1 LQHTQFHHSKHVCT
15 CSAYTHTH
23 YLSLLCLLNRC
34 SVVNHVRLRTERASV
49 CSTHSSITASTSAR
63 AVHTHTHTHTHHLSL
78 LCLLNRCSVVSHV
91 RLRTERA
98 SVCSTHSSIT
108 ASTSARAVHTHTHT
122 HTHHLSLLCLLNRCS
137 VVSYVQLCTERASV
151 CSTHSSITA
160 SASARAAHTHTHTH
174 HLSLLCLLNRCS
186 VVSYVRLRTERASVC
201 STHSSITASTAA
213 RAVHTHTHTHTHHLS
228 LLCLLN
234 RCSVVSYVRLRTER
248 ASVCST
254 HSSITASASARAA
267 HTHTHT
273 HTSSEP
279 VVFA

>member
-137 VVSYVQLCTERASV
+137 VVSYV
-151 CSTHSSITA
+151 
-160 SASARAAHTHTHTH
+160 
-174 HLSLLCLLNRCS
+174 
-186 VVSYVRLRTERASVC
+186 RLRTERASVC